1 MSELQIVQPNTW
13 TPLLGTDV
21 EVLVADVAGDVRVES
36 ETYRNERGE
45 QLVEFSLTTDSATRI
60 VLRAPGTAPEWPDD

>member
-21 EVLVADVAGDVRVES
+21 EVLVADVADDVRVEA
-36 ETYRNERGE
+36 EMYRNDRGE

-60 VLRAPGTAPEWPDD
+60 VLRAPSTAPAWPDD